1 MVTPGER
8 AADQFGE
15 ELRALHAKGDRLL
28 GGKVDLV
35 QESLAIRESL
45 RGLLPEW
52 NALGAQVP
60 SGSVAQAYQSMAEI
74 IEHIVGQVDSLDQDW
89 EKLERAR
96 KHLYEQRKLFDSLHL
111 DRMRRNLKLA
121 ARPGIQPLRTLDELL
136 VPLKG
141 DTVKHGDRAFL
152 IKDEWKTGIDS
163 LPALVADQIEAALAA
178 EVSAL
183 LQRFRD
189 DWENFGRWVN
199 ALDQQYSGS
208 VYTLDDQYR
217 EVRMRMEEWEPPF

>member
-1 MVTPGER
+1 
-8 AADQFGE
+8 
-15 ELRALHAKGDRLL
+15 
-28 GGKVDLV
+28 
-35 QESLAIRESL
+35 
-45 RGLLPEW
+45 
-52 NALGAQVP
+52 
-60 SGSVAQAYQSMAEI
+60 MAEI

-121 ARPGIQPLRTLDELL
+121 ARPGIPLLRTLDELL
-136 VPLKG
+136 VPLKS

-163 LPALVADQIEAALAA
+163 LAALVADQIEAALAA

-189 DWENFGRWVN
+189 DWENFDSWVN